1 MESNQSAASGSC
13 ATTARAPETP
23 VPIEHPALLSTKAR
37 ALARDTAERGG
48 EPRATR
54 ADRARSPGPRGR
66 RGGAGRPSSAPA
78 PSCPVLPPGHP
89 ARLRLPAVV
98 VPGVV
103 GDGDRN
109 AAVAADDRARG
120 GVNTNRHIA
129 VGAASA
135 GGADV
140 HHPVPIGPQ
149 SAGLQGVV
157 HRSTGRTR
165 PLRHTPNI
173 VNTAPGVERLRALV
187 PELPVHEHRTP
198 QRLEHPPAPGTP
210 TTTPRPRPRLRWS
223 GHAQNPPRRG
233 GLRRNPGEHRR
244 GNECSTRRTPGRPP
258 APERSTATPG

>member
-66 RGGAGRPSSAPA
+66 RGGAGRTTAAPGS
-78 PSCPVLPPGHP
+78 SCPVLPPGLP

-103 GDGDRN
+103 GEGDRN
-109 AAVAADDRARG
+109 AAVAPDNRARG
-120 GVNTNRHIA
+120 GVTTTRHIA
-129 VGAASA
+129 VAAASA
-135 GGADV
+135 GGAEL
-140 HHPVPIGPQ
+140 HHPGPTVPQ
-149 SAGLQGVV
+149 SAGLPGGV
-157 HRSTGRTR
+157 HRCTGRTR
-165 PLRHTPNI
+165 PLRPTPNF
-173 VNTAPGVERLRALV
+173 VSTAPGVERLRALV
-187 PELPVHEHRTP
+187 RELPVHEHRTP
-198 QRLEHPPAPGTP
+198 QRLAHPAAPGTP

-223 GHAQNPPRRG
+223 GHAQ
-233 GLRRNPGEHRR
+233 
-244 GNECSTRRTPGRPP
+244 
-258 APERSTATPG
+258 

>member
-1 MESNQSAASGSC
+1 
-13 ATTARAPETP
+13 PETP

-66 RGGAGRPSSAPA
+66 RGGAGRTTAAPGS
-78 PSCPVLPPGHP
+78 SCPVLPPGLP

-173 VNTAPGVERLRALV
+173 VNTD
-187 PELPVHEHRTP
+187 ELDRK
-198 QRLEHPPAPGTP
+198 
-210 TTTPRPRPRLRWS
+210 
-223 GHAQNPPRRG
+223 
-233 GLRRNPGEHRR
+233 
-244 GNECSTRRTPGRPP
+244 STRLNSSHVKISYAVFCLKKKKKTILRFNFFYKIHSVC
-258 APERSTATPG
+258 A